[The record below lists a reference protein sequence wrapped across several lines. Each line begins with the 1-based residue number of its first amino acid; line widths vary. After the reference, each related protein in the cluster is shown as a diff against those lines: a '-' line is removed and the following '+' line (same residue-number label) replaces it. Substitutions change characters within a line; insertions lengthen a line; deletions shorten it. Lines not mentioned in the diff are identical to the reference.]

1 MSSPR
6 YFKPSIPPA
15 GTRGT
20 EPIPMPGPTPPPG
33 PLPPDPVPQP
43 GPSPIP
49 TRRMAGRA
57 RP

>member
-1 MSSPR
+1 MTR
-6 YFKPSIPPA
+6 FRQFRTPSGPV

-20 EPIPMPGPTPPPG
+20 EPMPGPTPPPG

-49 TRRMAGRA
+49 TRGM
-57 RP
+57 RPV

>member
-1 MSSPR
+1 MTNRPSRPYLSPR
-6 YFKPSIPPA
+6 T
-15 GTRGT
+15 GNRGT

-49 TRRMAGRA
+49 TRFSRFA
-57 RP
+57 

>member
-1 MSSPR
+1 MPKPR
-6 YFKPSIPPA
+6 MFTWDHAAPA
-15 GTRGT
+15 GNRGT

-49 TRRMAGRA
+49 TRFSRFA
-57 RP
+57 

>member
-1 MSSPR
+1 MTR
-6 YFKPSIPPA
+6 FRQFRTPSGPV

-49 TRRMAGRA
+49 TRGM
-57 RP
+57 RPV

>member
-1 MSSPR
+1 MSSVR
-6 YFKPSIPPA
+6 QFRTASSHV

-43 GPSPIP
+43 GPSPFP
-49 TRRMAGRA
+49 TRGM
-57 RP
+57 RPASR